1 MVSSAFIL
9 SSYNRISIW
18 TSSRRVMM
26 ANNAIGPVSYYYP
39 QMLAGAGIEN
49 NHTQL
54 LLVRSLAL

>member
-1 MVSSAFIL
+1 
-9 SSYNRISIW
+9 
-18 TSSRRVMM
+18 MM